1 MHALSCLLIVFAADL
16 MPTGD
21 PTVILPGEKL
31 EQLWNDG
38 EFTEG
43 VASAKDGTIY
53 FSDIAIAAKNP
64 GRIMKFDP
72 KTKQTTVHVADS
84 GQSNGLFFGPD
95 GRLFAV
101 CGANVGLRALVE
113 ITPDR
118 KVQVLVDRIGGKRFN
133 APNDVAVHPKGW
145 VFFSDPHYV
154 GKEPLELDHM
164 SVYRYDP
171 ATKAVERATTD
182 ITKPNGVIV
191 SPDGK
196 TLYVAETDNGR
207 TGVDP
212 DDAPLKPA
220 RYTLN
225 AFPIGVDGKLGP
237 KRVLHDFGKEAGIDG
252 MKVDTQGRL
261 YAAVRIP
268 SRHGIAVFTPEGKEV
283 AFIPTEPLPT
293 NCNFGRGADAPTLY
307 ITAGSGLYRIK
318 VKATGYHP

>member
-1 MHALSCLLIVFAADL
+1 MPVLSCLLIALAADL
-16 MPTGD
+16 TPTGD
-21 PTVILPGEKL
+21 PKVIIPGEKL
-31 EQLWNDG
+31 ELLWNDG

-43 VASAKDGTIY
+43 VATAKDGTIF

-64 GRIMKFDP
+64 GRIVKFDP
-72 KTKQTTVHVADS
+72 ATKRTTVHVADS

-95 GRLFAV
+95 GRFYAV

-113 ITPDR
+113 ITPDG
-118 KVQVLVDRIGGKRFN
+118 KVQVVADRFQGKRFN
-133 APNDVAVHPKGW
+133 APNDVVVHPRGW

-154 GKEPLELDHM
+154 GKEPLELDQM

-171 ATKAVERATTD
+171 ATRAVERATTD
-182 ITKPNGVIV
+182 ITKPNGVIIA
-191 SPDGK
+191 PDGR

-207 TGVDP
+207 TGADP
-212 DDAPLKPA
+212 ETATPKPA

-225 AFPIGVDGKLGP
+225 AFTIGTDGKLGP
-237 KRVLHDFGKEAGIDG
+237 KRVLHDFGNEAGIDG

-268 SRHGIAVFTPEGKEV
+268 SRHGIAVFTPQGKEI

-293 NCNFGRGADAPTLY
+293 NCNFGRAADADTLY

-318 VKATGYHP
+318 VQGTGYHP